1 MISDEPT
8 KFTTPEKGQ
17 LHDTIAPLLSAAHKE
32 MQELSKK
39 KPDTT
44 LSPNKAKILNRLL
57 NDARN
62 ILEGETEAKYL
73 DVIDEEATLPVH
85 SDVVLMLSQYSAA
98 FAVYRQR
105 YFGWDSRKHEHCWF
119 IK

>member
-1 MISDEPT
+1 MISDKPT
-8 KFTTPEKGQ
+8 RFTTLEKGQ

-57 NDARN
+57 NDARD

-73 DVIDEEATLPVH
+73 DMIDEEATLPVH

-98 FAVYRQR
+98 FNVYRQR
-105 YFGWDSRKHEHCWF
+105 YFGWDSRKNENCWF